1 MCWAENDGRLVFR
14 HANPW
19 GLADER
25 LRTRVRL
32 PMIQAIDLTKTFH
45 PPRGK
50 PVEAVRS
57 VSFTVQP
64 GEVYGLLGPNG
75 AGKTSLLRMLGTIIT
90 PTSGHCL
97 VDGARS
103 DADPEAVRRRVGFMS
118 GNTKLY
124 RRLSGRETLRYFGR
138 LHGMAAESLEARIEE
153 LIGAF
158 NLEAF
163 VDRRC
168 DSYSTGQMQRV
179 SIARVMLHD
188 PPVLILDEPTLG
200 LDIMSSR
207 TMLDFVGA
215 ARDRGCAV
223 IFSTH
228 YMTEAELLCDRIG
241 FIYAGRLLAEGTT
254 AELYTQTGTTN
265 LKDAFL
271 NMADEADAAG
281 PMSDSETEPKA

>member
-1 MCWAENDGRLVFR
+1 
-14 HANPW
+14 
-19 GLADER
+19 
-25 LRTRVRL
+25 
-32 PMIQAIDLTKTFH
+32 MIQAVDLTKTFH

-50 PVEAVRS
+50 PVEAVRA
-57 VSFTVQP
+57 VNFEVAP

-90 PTSGHCL
+90 PTSGHCAVGGL
-97 VDGARS
+97 SSVD
-103 DADPEAVRRRVGFMS
+103 DPVGVRRRVGFMS

-138 LHGMAAESLEARIEE
+138 LHGIADDALAARIDE

-158 NLEAF
+158 DLTDF
-163 VDRRC
+163 IDRRC

-207 TMLDFVGA
+207 TMLDFVGQ
-215 ARDRGCAV
+215 ARDRGTAV

-241 FIYAGRLLAEGTT
+241 FLYAGRLLAEGTT
-254 AELYTQTGTTN
+254 DQLYAQTGAAN

-271 NMADEADAAG
+271 SMADAA
-281 PMSDSETEPKA
+281 DAEAAR